1 MENFTSTTQE
11 YDPNRACLDPEE
23 EARFQ
28 ARLKVAAEVAKKHG
42 YYFSVLGEEQRVDYV
57 IALAEGE
64 GEEIALLK
72 SEVKAMKAMPR
83 FNISVFG
90 HLVSLLDRM
99 RRAHRAASMH
109 LDKTAQLQTA
119 VENAFRNLHIPRELM
134 NDGFPPKRG
143 PAPSPGLA
151 PA

>member
-1 MENFTSTTQE
+1 MVEEMRTTAPE
-11 YDPNRACLDPEE
+11 YDPNQACLDPEE
-23 EARFQ
+23 EARFE

-42 YYFSVLGEEQRVDYV
+42 YYFSVLGEEQRIDYV
-57 IALAEGE
+57 IALADGE

-72 SEVKAMKAMPR
+72 SEVKATKATLR
-83 FNISVFG
+83 YNVSIFG

-109 LDKTAQLQTA
+109 QDKTEQLKKA
-119 VENAFRNLHIPRELM
+119 VETVFTNLHLPLELM
-134 NDGFPPKRG
+134 QDGLKR

>member
-1 MENFTSTTQE
+1 MVENLYTTAPE
-11 YDPNRACLDPEE
+11 YDPNQACLDPEE

-57 IALAEGE
+57 IALADGE

-72 SEVKAMKAMPR
+72 SELKAMKAMPR
-83 FNISVFG
+83 FNVSIFG

-99 RRAHRAASMH
+99 RRARRAASMH

-119 VENAFRNLHIPRELM
+119 VENAFRNLYLPLELTR
-134 NDGFPPKRG
+134 DGFPPRP
-143 PAPSPGLA
+143 PAAPDLA

>member
-1 MENFTSTTQE
+1 MVENLYTTAPE
-11 YDPNRACLDPEE
+11 YDPNQACLDPEE
-23 EARFQ
+23 EARFE

-42 YYFSVLGEEQRVDYV
+42 YYFSVLGEEQRIDYV
-57 IALAEGE
+57 IALADGE

-72 SEVKAMKAMPR
+72 SEVKATKATLR
-83 FNISVFG
+83 YNVSIFG

-109 LDKTAQLQTA
+109 MDKTEQLKKA
-119 VENAFRNLHIPRELM
+119 VETVFKDLHLPLELM
-134 NDGFPPKRG
+134 QDGLKRP
-143 PAPSPGLA
+143 PAPAPGLA

>member
-1 MENFTSTTQE
+1 MENSTTTAPE
-11 YDPNRACLDPEE
+11 YDPNQACLDPEE

-57 IALAEGE
+57 IALADGE

-72 SEVKAMKAMPR
+72 SEVKAMKATFR
-83 FNISVFG
+83 YSISVFG

-119 VENAFRNLHIPRELM
+119 VENAFRNLHLPLELTR
-134 NDGFPPKRG
+134 DGFPPR
-143 PAPSPGLA
+143 PPVAPDLA

>member
-1 MENFTSTTQE
+1 MENFTSTAPE
-11 YDPNRACLDPEE
+11 LDPNQACLDPEE
-23 EARFQ
+23 EARFE

-57 IALAEGE
+57 IALADGE

-72 SEVKAMKAMPR
+72 SEVKAIKATLR
-83 FNISVFG
+83 YNTSVFG

-109 LDKTAQLQTA
+109 LDKTEQLRKA
-119 VENAFRNLHIPRELM
+119 VETAFSNLNLPLELM
-134 NDGFPPKRG
+134 QDGLKRPPAPG
-143 PAPSPGLA
+143 PAPA
-151 PA
+151 

>member
-1 MENFTSTTQE
+1 MEDFTSTAPE
-11 YDPNRACLDPEE
+11 YDPNQACLDPEE

-42 YYFSVLGEEQRVDYV
+42 YYFSVLGEEQRLDYV
-57 IALAEGE
+57 IALADGDS
-64 GEEIALLK
+64 EEIALLK

-83 FNISVFG
+83 FNVSIFG
-90 HLVSLLDRM
+90 RLVSLLDRM

-109 LDKTAQLQTA
+109 LDKTAQLQKA
-119 VENAFRNLHIPRELM
+119 VENVFKDLHLPLELM
-134 NDGFPPKRG
+134 KDGFPRRQ
-143 PAPSPGLA
+143 APSPGPA

>member
-1 MENFTSTTQE
+1 M
-11 YDPNRACLDPEE
+11 
-23 EARFQ
+23 
-28 ARLKVAAEVAKKHG
+28 
-42 YYFSVLGEEQRVDYV
+42 LGEEQRLDYA
-57 IALAEGE
+57 IALADGDS
-64 GEEIALLK
+64 EEIALLK

-83 FNISVFG
+83 FNVSIFG

-109 LDKTAQLQTA
+109 QDKTEQLKKA
-119 VENAFRNLHIPRELM
+119 VETVFTNLHLPLELM
-134 NDGFPPKRG
+134 QDGLKRP

>member
-1 MENFTSTTQE
+1 MENYTTTTPE
-11 YDPNRACLDPEE
+11 YDPNQACLDPEE

-42 YYFSVLGEEQRVDYV
+42 YYFSVLGEEQKVDYV

-72 SEVKAMKAMPR
+72 SEVKATKATLHY
-83 FNISVFG
+83 NASVFA
-90 HLVSLLDRM
+90 HLISLVDRM

-109 LDKTAQLQTA
+109 LDKTAQYQAA
-119 VENAFRNLHIPRELM
+119 VETVFKNLHLPIELTR
-134 NDGFPPKRG
+134 DGFPRPTAAG
-143 PAPSPGLA
+143 PAPA
-151 PA
+151 

>member
-1 MENFTSTTQE
+1 MENFTSTAPE
-11 YDPNRACLDPEE
+11 YDPNQACLEPEE
-23 EARFQ
+23 EARFE

-57 IALAEGE
+57 IALADGE

-72 SEVKAMKAMPR
+72 SEVKAMKATFPY
-83 FNISVFG
+83 NISVFG

-109 LDKTAQLQTA
+109 QDKTEQLKKA
-119 VENAFRNLHIPRELM
+119 VENVFKDLHLPLELM
-134 NDGFPPKRG
+134 NDGFPHRP
-143 PAPSPGLA
+143 PAAPDLA

>member
-1 MENFTSTTQE
+1 MEDFTSVAPE
-11 YDPNRACLDPEE
+11 YDPNQACLDPEE
-23 EARFQ
+23 EARFE

-57 IALAEGE
+57 IALADGE

-72 SEVKAMKAMPR
+72 SEVKATKATLR
-83 FNISVFG
+83 YNISIFG

-119 VENAFRNLHIPRELM
+119 VENAFRNLHLPLELTR
-134 NDGFPPKRG
+134 DGFPPRP
-143 PAPSPGLA
+143 PAAPDLA